1 MDSNPKVLIL
11 CNDFPPIN
19 SIGADRPNSWYL
31 YFKEFGLDPVV
42 VTKNWKSNGNTS
54 FNDVSHS
61 LEIESTKYGELI
73 KTPRRKTP
81 SIWFKNKFGT
91 RFSVLRKSLT
101 FLEKIT
107 SFRLGLFDQ
116 HYAIYLEAKK
126 YIVKNKVALVITTG
140 EPFILFR
147 YGRKLQ
153 KKFDVQWIADYR
165 DGWYLNHISALDSS
179 ILWKIM
185 RKWELIH
192 EKQLCIHADMI
203 TTVDPEMAGR
213 IGKLIQKEVSVIYN
227 GFWDYYQ
234 SSQVLNKE
242 TQKMIINHTGTLTV
256 GQQIEVFLDALLVL
270 FKRNQLK
277 KENFEFNLIG
287 LEYFPQQIKR
297 LESYKEMIGEIIFTT
312 PRLPKKEAVE
322 MNLKADYLINFTD
335 PNLSAVYAKTYDY
348 IACQRPIL
356 VIPGDN
362 GLLDKLVIKNKLGK
376 VLNSQEEII
385 QLLLNPGVDYT
396 PNMLDTSFFTRRN
409 QTNIFV
415 EKIQILISRH

>member
-42 VTKNWKSNGNTS
+42 ITKNWNSNGNTS
-54 FNDVSHS
+54 FNDVCDT
-61 LEIESTKYGELI
+61 IKVESTKYGELI
-73 KTPRRKTP
+73 KTPRRETP
-81 SIWFKNKFGT
+81 SIWFRNKFGT
-91 RFSVLRKSLT
+91 RFSFLRKSMT

-107 SFRLGLFDQ
+107 SFISGLFDQ
-116 HYAIYLEAKK
+116 HFGIYREAKK
-126 YIVKNKVALVITTG
+126 YIVNNKVALVITTG

-153 KKFDVQWIADYR
+153 KKFDVKWIADYR
-165 DGWYLNHISALDSS
+165 DGWYLNHISSLDSS
-179 ILWKIM
+179 ILWRFM

-192 EKQLCIHADMI
+192 EKKLCTHADMI

-213 IGKLIQKEVSVIYN
+213 IGTLIQKEVSVIYN

-234 SSQVLNKE
+234 SSKMLNKGKE
-242 TQKMIINHTGTLTV
+242 KIIINHTGTLTV

-270 FKRNQLK
+270 FRKNQLK

-335 PNLSAVYAKTYDY
+335 PNISAVYAKTYDY
-348 IACQRPIL
+348 IACQKPIL
-356 VIPGDN
+356 VVPGDN

-376 VLNSQEEII
+376 VLNSQEAII

-396 PNMLDTSFFTRRN
+396 PNMTDTSFFTRRN

-415 EKIQILISRH
+415 NKIETLISRH

>member
-116 HYAIYLEAKK
+116 HYEIYLEAKK

>member
-42 VTKNWKSNGNTS
+42 VTKNWNSNGNTS

-61 LEIESTKYGELI
+61 LEVESTKYGELI

-101 FLEKIT
+101 FIEKIT

-116 HYAIYLEAKK
+116 HYGIYLEAKK

-179 ILWKIM
+179 ILWKII

-213 IGKLIQKEVSVIYN
+213 IGKLIQKDVSVIYN

-234 SSQVLNKE
+234 SSKVLHKE
-242 TQKMIINHTGTLTV
+242 TQKIIINHTGTLTV
-256 GQQIEVFLDALLVL
+256 GQQIEVFLDALLIL
-270 FKRNQLK
+270 FKRNQLN
-277 KENFEFNLIG
+277 KENFQFNLIG
-287 LEYFPQQIKR
+287 LEYFPKQMKR
-297 LESYKEMIGEIIFTT
+297 LEGYKEMIGEIIFTT
-312 PRLPKKEAVE
+312 PRLPKKEAIK
-322 MNLKADYLINFTD
+322 MNLKADYLVNFTD
-335 PNLSAVYAKTYDY
+335 PNLSAIYAKTYDY
-348 IACQRPIL
+348 IACQKPIL
-356 VIPGDN
+356 VIPGDK
-362 GLLDKLVIKNKLGK
+362 GLLDKLIEDNELGLTLNNSKEIKEFLQKEKFKRKLK
-376 VLNSQEEII
+376 TKNLDFFLRKNQAKIFAELIH
-385 QLLLNPGVDYT
+385 
-396 PNMLDTSFFTRRN
+396 NMN
-409 QTNIFV
+409 
-415 EKIQILISRH
+415 